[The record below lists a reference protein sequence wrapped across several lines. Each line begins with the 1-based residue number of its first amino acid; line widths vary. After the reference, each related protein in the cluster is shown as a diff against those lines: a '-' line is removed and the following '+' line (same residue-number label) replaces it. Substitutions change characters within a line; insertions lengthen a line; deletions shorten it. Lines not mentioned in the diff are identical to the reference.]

1 MSSNTG
7 RLSGRVPVRGLVV
20 GGGRGLWGV
29 RREKELEED
38 VRGWFWLWPS
48 GTGVSMNQLALL
60 VLERIL
66 VVVFKCSFLPLQ
78 AY

>member
-1 MSSNTG
+1 M
-7 RLSGRVPVRGLVV
+7 
-20 GGGRGLWGV
+20 
-29 RREKELEED
+29 ED

-66 VVVFKCSFLPLQ
+66 VVVVKWSILPLQ

>member
-1 MSSNTG
+1 M
-7 RLSGRVPVRGLVV
+7 
-20 GGGRGLWGV
+20 
-29 RREKELEED
+29 ED

-48 GTGVSMNQLALL
+48 GTGVSMNQSALL

-66 VVVFKCSFLPLQ
+66 LVVVKWSILPLQ